1 MSGRSRGANC
11 GPVGTRGWRRST
23 RKVRQSRRS
32 RSQASR
38 YQRRP
43 QPVWLGGPEAGGL
56 AMVAVVEAQ
65 PLPVAAGERDHPQHL
80 DVDRLVGGLHRH
92 RHGVGRHGVDPTA
105 QPRRQDLLQLGQG
118 TDRGLLDPGHHA
130 AAGGRAQ
137 SHGDGDG
144 LLVVQ
149 QQRRQGRAGAEP
161 VAAGD
166 APGRVHRVAE
176 VAEPLHVAADGPG
189 ADGEPVG
196 QLRARPVAS
205 GLQQ

>member
-1 MSGRSRGANC
+1 
-11 GPVGTRGWRRST
+11 
-23 RKVRQSRRS
+23 
-32 RSQASR
+32 
-38 YQRRP
+38 
-43 QPVWLGGPEAGGL
+43 
-56 AMVAVVEAQ
+56 MVAVVEAQ
-65 PLPVAAGERDHPQHL
+65 PLLVAAGARNGRQHL
-80 DVDRLVGGLHRH
+80 DVYRRAGGLHRH
-92 RHGVGRHGVDPTA
+92 RHRVGRHGVDPTA

-118 TDRGLLDPGHHA
+118 THRGLLDPGHHA
-130 AAGGRAQ
+130 AAGGRPQ
-137 SHGDGDG
+137 SHGDRDG

-149 QQRRQGRAGAEP
+149 QQRRQGRARAEP

-166 APGRVHRVAE
+166 TAGRVDRVAE